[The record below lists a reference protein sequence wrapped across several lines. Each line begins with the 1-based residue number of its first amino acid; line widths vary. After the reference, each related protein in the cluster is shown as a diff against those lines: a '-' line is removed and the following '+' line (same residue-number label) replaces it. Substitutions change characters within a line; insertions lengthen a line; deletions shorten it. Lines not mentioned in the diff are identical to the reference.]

1 MSRIRRTFT
10 RAVTYSIMMST
21 ALADVVTLK
30 SGEKVEGK
38 ILKDKVT
45 DQKVTVE
52 IKVGG
57 GIFDER
63 VIPRADIDHIDMVT
77 PEMEAYKAVI
87 AIQPSTN
94 SLTGSQYEPSI
105 RALEAYLKQYPD
117 GGHTKEVQATLAEFK
132 AEQKRVES
140 GEVKLHGEWISKEKA
155 AQEKMQIEGLLTYE
169 YMKGLA
175 AGGDDIGALNAFV
188 ALEKNAPGA
197 SVMPDAVELA
207 KQLIAAVKT
216 TVDRAI
222 PEQKQIQAEK
232 QRGIADSGPGER
244 PEMIAAFKAELAQA
258 EASASAA
265 DKAGQWPPFFRVSDK
280 ALAILQAHVAK
291 ESTRLAGLS
300 VEGMRKSLDLTT
312 VAGKKLEARDFDGAN
327 ATLKEATTLWP
338 ANDLAKRLTADV
350 AAQKAAVG
358 KAPVATPVPA
368 ATPATPT
375 PKPKSTPAKT
385 STPHNTTSAAAPAAD
400 DSPSFFMT
408 LPGAITVV
416 VTIAAALI
424 GVNVVKKMKA
434 KKSSADMEIR

>member
-1 MSRIRRTFT
+1 
-10 RAVTYSIMMST
+10 MMST

-30 SGEKVEGK
+30 NGEKVEGK

-45 DQKVTVE
+45 DQNVTME

-77 PEMEAYKAVI
+77 PEMEAYKAII

-105 RALEAYLKQYPD
+105 RALEAYLKQYPN

-132 AEQKRVES
+132 AEQKRVEG

-155 AQEKMQIEGLLTYE
+155 AQEKVQIEGMLTFE
-169 YMKGLA
+169 YMKAVA
-175 AGGDDIGALNAFV
+175 ASGDNIGALNAFV

-197 SVMPDAVELA
+197 SVMPEAVELA
-207 KQLIAAVKT
+207 KQLIAAVRT
-216 TVDRAI
+216 TVERAI
-222 PEQKQIQAEK
+222 PEQKTIQAEK
-232 QRGIADSGPGER
+232 QKGIAESAPGDR
-244 PEMIAAFKAELAQA
+244 PEMIQAFKAELAQA

-265 DKAGQWPPFFRVSDK
+265 DKAGQWPQFFRVSDK
-280 ALAILQAHVAK
+280 ALTILQAHIAK

-300 VEGMRKSLDLTT
+300 VEGMRKSLELTT

-350 AAQKAAVG
+350 AAQKAAAS
-358 KAPVATPVPA
+358 KAPGATPAPAA
-368 ATPATPT
+368 ATPAPATPK
-375 PKPKSTPAKT
+375 PKPKSTPVKAPT
-385 STPHNTTSAAAPAAD
+385 AANTTSAAAPAAE
-400 DSPSFFMT
+400 DSPSFFFTM
-408 LPGAITVV
+408 PGAITVV
-416 VTIAAALI
+416 VTVAAALI